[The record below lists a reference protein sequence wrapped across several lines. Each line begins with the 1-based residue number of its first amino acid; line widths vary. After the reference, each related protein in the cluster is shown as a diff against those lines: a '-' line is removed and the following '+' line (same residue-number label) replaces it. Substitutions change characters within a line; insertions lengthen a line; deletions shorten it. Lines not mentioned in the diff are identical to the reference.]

1 MDDERR
7 ELVRRML
14 ERRGIVTA
22 PQHQISVRSDRANV
36 LSLPQQRLWFLHQL
50 HPDSSACNLS
60 AALRLSGSLN
70 RPALERALASVV
82 ARHDALRSGFPNIG
96 GEAALL
102 VHPHV
107 DVVVVHHDYADVD
120 PREREE
126 QVRKLLVA
134 QADAPFDLARAP
146 LVRAALV
153 RLASDEH
160 VLAITAHHI
169 VFDGWSIAILIREL
183 AAHYGAALGG
193 AAADLPRLPIGY
205 ADFAGWQRERLAS
218 GGWEADVSYWT
229 RQLADL
235 PPTTLPSDRARPAIA
250 SLRGSTIR
258 FALPDGLVDRLRNL
272 GRAHEA
278 TLFMT
283 LLAGYLALLGR
294 YTGQSDVA
302 IGSPIAGRAR
312 EEVEGLIG
320 LFVNTLVLRGD
331 LSGSPPFAERL
342 RAAEAGAAPTHA
354 IQTIPRSIMR
364 STRSILD
371 TPRSGD

>member
-22 PQHQISVRSDRANV
+22 PQHQISVRSDRVNV

-205 ADFAGWQRERLAS
+205 ADFAR
-218 GGWEADVSYWT
+218 
-229 RQLADL
+229 RQTLADL
-235 PPTTLPSDRARPAIA
+235 PPTTLPSDRARPAVA